1 MFFHVYVGQL
11 RCTVLADGS
20 RVNDPLSATFP
31 SVPEADFMA
40 GLAAAGM
47 ENKALVSFN
56 CLVIRAAKG
65 NRYILV
71 DTGNGISENL
81 ENGKLLDSMKEAGIL
96 REDITDVIISHGH
109 GDHFNGVT
117 LPDGRLTFPHA
128 RYLMWRAEWERVT
141 DEKFIATLDEQRAAD
156 FRTKFPAIR
165 EKITFIEREGELMPN
180 VSAIAA
186 PGHTPGQIAISVE
199 SDGSR
204 LTYFAD
210 VMNFPIQVYQPGWVP
225 RMDMDGAQAAATRR
239 RLLQHAAD
247 TKTLALLYHFPFPG
261 LGYVIADC
269 EAFMWRTFSAST

>member
-1 MFFHVYVGQL
+1 MYFHVNVGQI
-11 RCTVLADGS
+11 RCTILADGS
-20 RVNDPLSATFP
+20 RVNDPLYATFP

-47 ENKALVSFN
+47 ENKAVVSFN
-56 CLVIRAAKG
+56 CLVIRAAHG

-81 ENGKLLDSMKEAGIL
+81 DNGKLLDSMKAAGIL

-128 RYLMWRAEWERVT
+128 RYLMWRSEWERVT
-141 DEKFIATLDEQRAAD
+141 DESFIATLDEQRAAGM
-156 FRTKFPAIR
+156 RTKFGAIR
-165 EKITFIEREGELMPN
+165 DKLTFIEREGEIVPG

-204 LTYFAD
+204 LLYLAD
-210 VMNFPIQVYQPGWVP
+210 VMNLMIQVYQPTWMP
-225 RMDMDGAQAAATRR
+225 RMDMDGVQAVATRR
-239 RLLQHAAD
+239 HLLQHAAE
-247 TKTLALLYHFPFPG
+247 TNTLTLLYHFPFPG
-261 LGYVIADC
+261 LGYVTSAG
-269 EAFMWRTFSAST
+269 ETFAWRAFRAST